1 MLKPACL
8 QAIELCDE
16 DVQLNATA
24 FELVQKLGM

>member
-1 MLKPACL
+1 VLKFACL

-24 FELVQKLGM
+24 FELVEKLGM